1 MSTISLPRARS
12 GEQSVDEA
20 AGAVRVHRDVDEQ
33 RRAVGPLVRSQST
46 RGDALDAA
54 HKCDVARA
62 NGVLLTQRLPAPV
75 VGHRHETLQTMH
87 DDE

>member
-1 MSTISLPRARS
+1 M
-12 GEQSVDEA
+12 
-20 AGAVRVHRDVDEQ
+20 
-33 RRAVGPLVRSQST
+33 RRTL
-46 RGDALDAA
+46 
-54 HKCDVARA
+54 CYVARA